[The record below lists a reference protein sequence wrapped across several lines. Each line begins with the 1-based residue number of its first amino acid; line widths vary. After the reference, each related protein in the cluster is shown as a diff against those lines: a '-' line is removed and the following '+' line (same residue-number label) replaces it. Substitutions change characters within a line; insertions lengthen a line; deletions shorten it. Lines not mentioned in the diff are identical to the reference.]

1 MDKQKDRL
9 LIIFYRNP
17 VQGKVKTRLA
27 SAIGDK
33 KALEI
38 YLYLAHHTRLVTER
52 LPFDKIIFYSEQI
65 EANDLWEKVL
75 YQKAVQEGSDLG
87 QKMKNAF
94 EEGFKRGY
102 KSICI
107 IGTDCIEL
115 TTAIIQNAFHT
126 LIAQD
131 AVIGTAKDGGYY
143 LLGMKKFHPEL
154 FENKHWST
162 SSVAADTL
170 ENFKKLGLSYATL
183 PTLRDIDTE
192 DDLPDHLKKDWPI

>member
-1 MDKQKDRL
+1 MDKQKDSL

-27 SAIGDK
+27 STIGDK

-38 YLYLAHHTRLVTER
+38 YLHLAQHTKLITEH

-65 EANDLWEKVL
+65 EINDFWENKL

-87 QKMKNAF
+87 QKMRNAF
-94 EEGFKRGY
+94 EEGFETGY

-126 LIAQD
+126 LTTQE

-154 FENKHWST
+154 FGNKYWST

-170 ENFKKLGLSYATL
+170 EDLKKLGLSYATL

-192 DDLPDHLKKDWPI
+192 DDLPDDLKKVWLT